1 MKTFK
6 GVVFA
11 SIVFDVYLQI
21 NYVIK
26 ETQYPV
32 FVKVQ
37 TCIKNISCLDND
49 WNVIISKAETVQI
62 CGKTFIA
69 LPSYMVKNAYCLTAR
84 K

>member
-21 NYVIK
+21 NGVIN

-32 FVKVQ
+32 FGKG
-37 TCIKNISCLDND
+37 
-49 WNVIISKAETVQI
+49 AE
-62 CGKTFIA
+62 
-69 LPSYMVKNAYCLTAR
+69 LH
-84 K
+84 

>member
-21 NYVIK
+21 NDVIK

-32 FVKVQ
+32 FEKGADLHKEYFLLEQ
-37 TCIKNISCLDND
+37 WLKCT
-49 WNVIISKAETVQI
+49 
-62 CGKTFIA
+62 
-69 LPSYMVKNAYCLTAR
+69 Y
-84 K
+84 

>member
-21 NYVIK
+21 NDIIK

-32 FVKVQ
+32 FEKKCRP
-37 TCIKNISCLDND
+37 TLR
-49 WNVIISKAETVQI
+49 
-62 CGKTFIA
+62 TFSA
-69 LPSYMVKNAYCLTAR
+69 
-84 K
+84 

>member
-21 NYVIK
+21 NDAIK

-32 FVKVQ
+32 FK
-37 TCIKNISCLDND
+37 KGAEERKRLSDM
-49 WNVIISKAETVQI
+49 NV
-62 CGKTFIA
+62 
-69 LPSYMVKNAYCLTAR
+69 LY
-84 K
+84 